1 MKDVNL
7 LTSNGV
13 NVEESL
19 ELFGDMEMYDETL
32 NDFLDMVDE
41 KLAKLENF
49 KVASDMPNYA
59 IEVHSLKSDARY
71 LGFAKLADVAY
82 QSELKSKAGDQL
94 FVMDNH
100 PIVISE
106 AKKMIVLAKKY
117 LGKPVSPEEEAA
129 ANAPAPTPVA
139 APTLAPVA
147 APAPMPGVAPA
158 PMPGVAPAPM
168 PGVAPAPMPGVAPAP
183 MPGVAP
189 APMPG
194 VAPAPMPGV
203 APTPMP
209 GVAPAPMPGVAPA
222 PMPGVA
228 PAPMP
233 AQPAMPQVPGIDTIL
248 VVDDSNLVANFIKK
262 IFDNR
267 YHVHIASDGAK
278 AIEFL
283 NNSGNAIIKC
293 CLLDLNMPNVNGY
306 QVLEH
311 FKQNGYFVKFP
322 VAVISGVEDSASLDP
337 IYSYPI
343 VDILSKPFNERDVQ
357 RVIEKCLATYN

>member
-139 APTLAPVA
+139 APTPAPVA

-158 PMPGVAPAPM
+158 PMPGVAPA
-168 PGVAPAPMPGVAPAP
+168 
-183 MPGVAP
+183 
-189 APMPG
+189 
-194 VAPAPMPGV
+194 
-203 APTPMP
+203 PMP

>member
-147 APAPMPGVAPA
+147 ASA
-158 PMPGVAPAPM
+158 
-168 PGVAPAPMPGVAPAP
+168 
-183 MPGVAP
+183 
-189 APMPG
+189 
-194 VAPAPMPGV
+194 
-203 APTPMP
+203 PMP

-293 CLLDLNMPNVNGY
+293 CLLDLNMPNINGY